1 MTLTNSY
8 IFLNHPH
15 RKKQN
20 TTTKN
25 NNGTEISNTNI
36 DSVSLKLKKLFN
48 ITFSDENKHSWYKHR
63 YRIFIEDCDIEIEFS
78 EIKNESY
85 LDITSTGKNKSQII
99 KSLEKIHKK
108 ILESD
113 IENDYIMFVSYDAIS
128 EYYCNKM
135 YPKLNKLERNLKHL
149 LANIYI
155 LNFGIGYPK
164 TTTKN
169 EELKKRVKR
178 TLKLNGN
185 AGKNEIELIKNFFNA
200 LNYGDVELLLFTK
213 QLTSIEEKAMYDF
226 VNNIKP
232 DDKFT
237 GKEIQDI
244 VRGFTP
250 KSDWERLFKS
260 KIPDDNIEK
269 TISDIRK
276 HRNNVAHCKIFHKD
290 DYIKC
295 QKLIAKLNTKIL
307 KAINI
312 TKTKDFAEKN
322 RQELAICLSHIA
334 DNLRDFG
341 RVMKNIG
348 EGMAQVSRNLSSTF
362 QIIRQRINPV
372 LEGVAAL
379 MSKTTR
385 PLSDLNLSQLKFS
398 SLLTD
403 QVDDD
408 VKP

>member
-20 TTTKN
+20 TTTKKN
-25 NNGTEISNTNI
+25 NETEISNINI
-36 DSVSLKLKKLFN
+36 DSVSLRLKKLFN
-48 ITFSDENKHSWYKHR
+48 ITVSDENKHSWYKHR

-78 EIKNESY
+78 EVKNESY
-85 LDITSTGKNKSQII
+85 LNITSTGKNKSQII

-108 ILESD
+108 ILGSD

-149 LANIYI
+149 LGNIYI
-155 LNFGIGYPK
+155 LNFGIGYPN
-164 TTTKN
+164 TTTN

-178 TLKLNGN
+178 TLKLNGS
-185 AGKNEIELIKNFFNA
+185 AEKNEIELIKNFFYA

-213 QLTSIEEKAMYDF
+213 QLTSIDEKAMYDF
-226 VNNIKP
+226 INSIKP

-295 QKLIAKLNTKIL
+295 QKLIAKLNKKIL

-322 RQELAICLSHIA
+322 RQELAICLSHIT
-334 DNLRDFG
+334 DNLRDFEHAIKTVG
-341 RVMKNIG
+341 V
-348 EGMAQVSRNLSSTF
+348 EMAQIGRSFSSTF
-362 QIIRQRINPV
+362 QSVRQKINPV
-372 LEGVAAL
+372 LEGITSSVSEMA
-379 MSKTTR
+379 K
-385 PLSDLNLSQLKFS
+385 PLKNLDFSQLKFL

-403 QVDDD
+403 QIDDD

>member
-20 TTTKN
+20 TTTKKN
-25 NNGTEISNTNI
+25 NETEISNINI
-36 DSVSLKLKKLFN
+36 DSVSLRLKKLFN
-48 ITFSDENKHSWYKHR
+48 ITVSDENKHSWYKHR

-78 EIKNESY
+78 EVKNESY
-85 LDITSTGKNKSQII
+85 LNITSTGKNKSQII

-108 ILESD
+108 ILGSD

-149 LANIYI
+149 LGNIYI
-155 LNFGIGYPK
+155 LNFGIGYPN
-164 TTTKN
+164 TTTN

-178 TLKLNGN
+178 TLKLNGS
-185 AGKNEIELIKNFFNA
+185 AEKNEIELIKNFFYA

-226 VNNIKP
+226 INSIKP

-295 QKLIAKLNTKIL
+295 QKLIAKLNKKIL

-322 RQELAICLSHIA
+322 RQELAICLSHIT
-334 DNLRDFG
+334 DNLRDFEHAIKTVG
-341 RVMKNIG
+341 V
-348 EGMAQVSRNLSSTF
+348 EMAQIGRSFSSTF
-362 QIIRQRINPV
+362 QSVRQKINPV
-372 LEGVAAL
+372 LEGITSSVSEMA
-379 MSKTTR
+379 K
-385 PLSDLNLSQLKFS
+385 PLKNLDFSQLKFL

-403 QVDDD
+403 QIDDD